1 MRDGDVSFIDD
12 KMESEKMEFEN
23 IVKPKV
29 DIKTEEKEFENTVK
43 PKVEIK
49 TEDYKIKLES
59 DDEDL
64 QIGLRVIE
72 NLNAPF
78 GNKFQNSSQV
88 LKNNPL
94 KVEVLKDIKLEP
106 GQIENFNSND
116 FDSDFIVKQ
125 EFVKKNKNRNL
136 EKWILWKQ

>member
-1 MRDGDVSFIDD
+1 
-12 KMESEKMEFEN
+12 MESSSLKWEDIEVTIEGEKLEFGN
-23 IVKPKV
+23 I
-29 DIKTEEKEFENTVK
+29 VK

-49 TEDYKIKLES
+49 TEEDIKIKFES
-59 DDEDL
+59 NDEDL

-78 GNKFQNSSQV
+78 DNKHNSIQ

-94 KVEVLKDIKLEP
+94 KVEIRNDIKTEP
-106 GQIENFNSND
+106 GQTENFNSND

-125 EFVKKNKNRNL
+125 EFVKKTKNRNL
-136 EKWILWKQ
+136 EK

>member
-49 TEDYKIKLES
+49 
-59 DDEDL
+59 
-64 QIGLRVIE
+64 
-72 NLNAPF
+72 
-78 GNKFQNSSQV
+78 
-88 LKNNPL
+88 
-94 KVEVLKDIKLEP
+94 
-106 GQIENFNSND
+106 
-116 FDSDFIVKQ
+116 
-125 EFVKKNKNRNL
+125 
-136 EKWILWKQ
+136 